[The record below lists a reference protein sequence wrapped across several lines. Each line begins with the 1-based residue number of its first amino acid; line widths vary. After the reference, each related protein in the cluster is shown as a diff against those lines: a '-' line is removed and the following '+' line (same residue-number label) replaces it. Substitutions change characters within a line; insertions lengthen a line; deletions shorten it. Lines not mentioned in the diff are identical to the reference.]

1 MGIGLKVHKRVPWDS
16 FRSRR
21 KFNLKDWFAR
31 NRIVTY
37 CDLEIYCISHHIDA
51 PSRHHVDAADLPYP
65 VEKQSLDLVEKQ
77 SLDLVEKIA
86 EVKKNVVTE
95 VKKNDSNKRNKKKVK
110 KNSITIK

>member
-65 VEKQSLDLVEKQ
+65 VEKQSLDLVEK
-77 SLDLVEKIA
+77 IA